1 MNKNLPNL
9 AGFERLRL
17 LSEGERTWTWLVR
30 GADGLLVLK
39 GEQPGIGVDGGTLLA
54 RYERLKELSPGP
66 GLLPILGCG
75 VAEDGWVWH
84 LVPLGDNLPGMP
96 GLETAAGIEQY
107 TPMTLRMRTQESG
120 PAGARQVAEWGQR
133 LCGGLELLHRSGL
146 LHRGIQPSNVVF
158 LQGEPRL
165 GDYSRVGEAGS
176 RVQMEGMEGF
186 EPVLGGNS
194 EEGDLHALGRT
205 LYEAWTGRD
214 RMEFPSLSRR
224 VLESSEWA
232 ECGLGLNDA
241 ILKSDRGRENGGF
254 RSAGEF
260 GKALLDAGIGRRKV
274 NRRAWL
280 RSAVLA
286 GLGVGAGFAI
296 LRGLRPVPRLHWE
309 LVGEDGFNVEGW
321 GEVPWTADWENR
333 RIHSVVVNSSMSNVD
348 TLDVDTLKVETTRI
362 DNRSGDVRTLGWHPV
377 RKSLLGVTPF
387 GDVFEWRPGARILTR
402 LGGNVRKIHMQG
414 DPFWNPV
421 TGRIGMFGGYGH
433 FRVRNGRAEFDV
445 ELGEWVEVEVDD
457 PARSPWPRISGLLA
471 VDEPGRDLYVV
482 GGWGCPSGEQ
492 WKEKPGLAGYD
503 GTFHVLDDVWKL
515 NLATG
520 RRQQLLPPG
529 MLGLGRA
536 AAVFFD
542 QPSGSLIVVLR
553 RELLVARPERARAV
567 MVDRTGAGCF
577 VELGMEGT
585 PPGLGKVRG
594 YNMDPRDGRLLVLA
608 SDGIYRVRI
617 IRPS

>member
-1 MNKNLPNL
+1 MNTNPPNL
-9 AGFERLRL
+9 DGIENLRL
-17 LSEGERTWTWLVR
+17 ISEGERTRTWLVR
-30 GADGLLVLK
+30 GVDVLLVLK
-39 GEQPGIGVDGGTLLA
+39 GELPGIGVDGGTLLA

-309 LVGEDGFNVEGW
+309 LVGEDGFNVGGGGGGGVGGGGGGRGGGGGGGAVDGGL
-321 GEVPWTADWENR
+321 GESQDPF
-333 RIHSVVVNSSMSNVD
+333 
-348 TLDVDTLKVETTRI
+348 
-362 DNRSGDVRTLGWHPV
+362 SGSEQFNEQCGYIGCGHTQ
-377 RKSLLGVTPF
+377 
-387 GDVFEWRPGARILTR
+387 
-402 LGGNVRKIHMQG
+402 GGNHPDRQQE
-414 DPFWNPV
+414 
-421 TGRIGMFGGYGH
+421 R
-433 FRVRNGRAEFDV
+433 
-445 ELGEWVEVEVDD
+445 
-457 PARSPWPRISGLLA
+457 
-471 VDEPGRDLYVV
+471 
-482 GGWGCPSGEQ
+482 GCPD
-492 WKEKPGLAGYD
+492 PGLA
-503 GTFHVLDDVWKL
+503 
-515 NLATG
+515 
-520 RRQQLLPPG
+520 PG
-529 MLGLGRA
+529 EKE
-536 AAVFFD
+536 
-542 QPSGSLIVVLR
+542 S
-553 RELLVARPERARAV
+553 
-567 MVDRTGAGCF
+567 AG
-577 VELGMEGT
+577 GHA
-585 PPGLGKVRG
+585 VRG
-594 YNMDPRDGRLLVLA
+594 CV
-608 SDGIYRVRI
+608 
-617 IRPS
+617 